1 MNTGS
6 TARRSG
12 QDMVQTGSFISTRS
26 RPRPGLVAL
35 IVLLHV
41 LGLYGLTRA
50 LAPDAVAA
58 VEESVV
64 EAFTVIVTTP
74 EDPPEPEPEP
84 DAGAAGEAGREA
96 TPRDASAP
104 EPPLPVARPTP
115 VPRAAST
122 GSADT
127 SGARDSGSGTGGG
140 GQGTGTGSGQ
150 GGTGSGGGIAAK
162 AVKIAG
168 DISNARDYPVPEG
181 GREARIGTSVTIAV
195 TVGTD
200 GQPTACRIL
209 RPGPFAET
217 NQRTCELAMQ
227 RFRFR
232 PAVDRD
238 GNPVVSEFGWRQDFF
253 N

>member
-1 MNTGS
+1 MAETGGFTS
-6 TARRSG
+6 QR
-12 QDMVQTGSFISTRS
+12 Q
-26 RPRPGLVAL
+26 RPRPALVAL

-41 LGLYGLTRA
+41 LALYGLTRA
-50 LAPDAVAA
+50 LAPDVVAG

-74 EDPPEPEPEP
+74 EVPPEPEPEP
-84 DAGAAGEAGREA
+84 DAGAAGEEGREA
-96 TPRDASAP
+96 TAREVTAP
-104 EPPLPVARPTP
+104 EPPVPVVRPTP

-122 GSADT
+122 GAADT
-127 SGARDSGSGTGGG
+127 SGARDSGAGTGAAGSG
-140 GQGTGTGSGQ
+140 SGTGSGQ
-150 GGTGSGGGIAAK
+150 GGAGSGGGIATR
-162 AVKIAG
+162 AVKIVG

-181 GREARIGTSVTIAV
+181 GRGARIGTSVTIAI

-209 RPGPFAET
+209 RPGPFPET
-217 NQRTCELAMQ
+217 NQRTCDLAMQ

-232 PAVDRD
+232 PALNRD
-238 GNPVVSEFGWRQDFF
+238 GQPVVSEFGWRQDFF

>member
-1 MNTGS
+1 M
-6 TARRSG
+6 
-12 QDMVQTGSFISTRS
+12 QTGGFTSTRR
-26 RPRPGLVAL
+26 RPRPALVVL

-41 LGLYGLTRA
+41 LALYGLTRA

-58 VEESVV
+58 VEDSVV

-74 EDPPEPEPEP
+74 EDPPEPEPQP
-84 DAGAAGEAGREA
+84 DAGAAGDVGREA
-96 TPRDASAP
+96 TPREVAAP
-104 EPPLPVARPTP
+104 EPPVPVARPRP
-115 VPRAAST
+115 VPRAPST
-122 GSADT
+122 GTADT
-127 SGARDSGSGTGGG
+127 SGARDSGTGTGAG

-150 GGTGSGGGIAAK
+150 GGAGSGGGIAAK

-168 DISNARDYPVPEG
+168 DISNAGDYPVPEG
-181 GREARIGTSVTIAV
+181 GREARIGTSVTIAI

-217 NQRTCELAMQ
+217 NRRTCELAMQ